1 MFKPSRQSWRTGL
14 TTYGPRVLVAGALSG
29 AVAFMA
35 PGQDTLGT
43 DRAHAGHGRIDI
55 PEIGRNFKQPL
66 SISGVLGHSP
76 SLPSTQAVRLASA
89 AASGSIPGP
98 AFAAY
103 QRAATALQHARQ
115 ACRIDWELIAA
126 IGMVESNH
134 GRFGGS
140 ALDQKGVARPPII
153 GPELNGAG
161 DVARVVD
168 TDKGLYDH
176 DTAFDRAVGPMQFL
190 PGTWNTINAD
200 GDGDKRRDPQ
210 DIDDAAL
217 ASGAYLCAG
226 GEDLSTEAGQR
237 AAVFRYNHSR
247 AYVDAVMSVAEK
259 YRHGDFAGAVVN
271 PGGSI
276 GNFPGTDIR
285 RPGTQVDADGPLGT
299 PPSGAT
305 HRAAP
310 GGSGGSGGGSSPGG
324 SGGSRG
330 GGTPPAAEN
339 GGSGAGT
346 GNDGGSTPAPTQTQT
361 QATAPASTQAA
372 DPASG
377 NSGSGSGSSTSGSSP
392 SGSSTGST
400 TPTTTPTPTPSPS
413 PTPTASKDACDAAVT
428 SAYPDATTEAHDEA
442 VELCT
447 SGASSDADAED
458 WVRASDDVAEIDGI
472 GEQSP
477 ATADSPSDGQS
488 TTTTPEADPS
498 GSTAPSAES
507 TTGTGE

>member
-14 TTYGPRVLVAGALSG
+14 TTYGPRVLAAGALSG

-35 PGQDTLGT
+35 PSQDTLGA

-55 PEIGRNFKQPL
+55 PDIGRSFKQPL

-140 ALDQKGVARPPII
+140 ALDQLGVARPAII
-153 GPELNGAG
+153 GPELDGAG

-226 GEDLSTEAGQR
+226 GEDLSTEPGQR
-237 AAVFRYNHSR
+237 AAVFRYNNSR

-285 RPGTQVDADGPLGT
+285 RPGAQVDADGPLGT
-299 PPSGAT
+299 PPSGASS
-305 HRAAP
+305 HAAP
-310 GGSGGSGGGSSPGG
+310 DGSGGSGGGSSPAG
-324 SGGSRG
+324 SGGSPGSG
-330 GGTPPAAEN
+330 GGTSPAGEN
-339 GGSGAGT
+339 GGGSGT
-346 GNDGGSTPAPTQTQT
+346 GNDGGSTPTQTQT
-361 QATAPASTQAA
+361 QAPAPASSQAA
-372 DPASG
+372 DPESG
-377 NSGSGSGSSTSGSSP
+377 NSGSGSSTTGSSP
-392 SGSSTGST
+392 SGSSTAST
-400 TPTTTPTPTPSPS
+400 TPTTTPTPTPSPT

-428 SAYPDATTEAHDEA
+428 SAYPDATTEAHDQA
-442 VELCT
+442 VELCMT
-447 SGASSDADAED
+447 GAPSDADAED
-458 WVRASDDVAEIDGI
+458 WVRASEDVAEIDGI
-472 GEQSP
+472 GDPSP

-507 TTGTGE
+507 TTGTAQ